1 MHTTLSNFGVVLG
14 VQVGDV
20 AYVEL
25 FNDENGKPRGCGVVE
40 FTNSEAMK
48 KALFVMHRY
57 ELNGRKLVLKEETGT
72 LVLSISF
79 GKVFFRFYNHYKVIS
94 YKFQG
99 MIGTD

>member
-1 MHTTLSNFGVVLG
+1 MVLLYKLRFYINK
-14 VQVGDV
+14 VITFQVGDV

-57 ELNGRKLVLKEETGT
+57 ELNGRKLVLKEETGNFLCCKAS
-72 LVLSISF
+72 LV
-79 GKVFFRFYNHYKVIS
+79 FYYRLG
-94 YKFQG
+94 Y
-99 MIGTD
+99 

>member
-1 MHTTLSNFGVVLG
+1 M
-14 VQVGDV
+14 

-57 ELNGRKLVLKEETGT
+57 ELNGRKLVLKEETGKY
-72 LVLSISF
+72 LMMCFNYV
-79 GKVFFRFYNHYKVIS
+79 RFKIRFHLFATK
-94 YKFQG
+94 
-99 MIGTD
+99 T

>member
-1 MHTTLSNFGVVLG
+1 M
-14 VQVGDV
+14 

-40 FTNSEAMK
+40 FTNPEAMK

-72 LVLSISF
+72 
-79 GKVFFRFYNHYKVIS
+79 
-94 YKFQG
+94 
-99 MIGTD
+99 

>member
-1 MHTTLSNFGVVLG
+1 MYIYF
-14 VQVGDV
+14 QVGDV

-40 FTNSEAMK
+40 FSNTEAMK

-72 LVLSISF
+72 KDYFFICPFMESIQQNEAKFIGCGPSKLFVL
-79 GKVFFRFYNHYKVIS
+79 
-94 YKFQG
+94 
-99 MIGTD
+99 

>member
-1 MHTTLSNFGVVLG
+1 MGFLYKLRFYINNVITL
-14 VQVGDV
+14 QVGDV

-57 ELNGRKLVLKEETGT
+57 ELNGRKLVLKEETGNLLCCKASFVFYYNEPVINNIDKDIRT
-72 LVLSISF
+72 LA
-79 GKVFFRFYNHYKVIS
+79 
-94 YKFQG
+94 
-99 MIGTD
+99 

>member
-1 MHTTLSNFGVVLG
+1 M
-14 VQVGDV
+14 

-57 ELNGRKLVLKEETGT
+57 ELNGRKLVLKEETGLYLIVILPVYYT
-72 LVLSISF
+72 IFVL
-79 GKVFFRFYNHYKVIS
+79 KHLKYNMFFR
-94 YKFQG
+94 
-99 MIGTD
+99 

>member
-1 MHTTLSNFGVVLG
+1 M
-14 VQVGDV
+14 

-57 ELNGRKLVLKEETGT
+57 ELNGRKLVLKEETG
-72 LVLSISF
+72 
-79 GKVFFRFYNHYKVIS
+79 KY
-94 YKFQG
+94 
-99 MIGTD
+99 